1 MKYKTSVNR
10 FHIAEGRPWKDALIS
25 VIEPRSP
32 YNAWHAATGITAG
45 EPVIGAL
52 DTDPPSVIAAVGI
65 VGPDG
70 SVGEAFGRIDKFNRS
85 GLLELG
91 TLNMLADFIVNP
103 GARTVYH
110 RGSVDDLLATIG
122 AYRRSMTEALF
133 GTSSLAAARI
143 LLESGCTCT
152 GCRRQIDLT
161 GEDARDRVHIHTA
174 AYRPSEVTGP
184 NQLPADW
191 PAALCDSCHDRM
203 RRDEFTSFLDFR
215 FALNPRCPSCSAQ
228 RTMSTMYGMTA
239 GPVEEPW
246 IAAMGCCVEPWEW
259 CCAECGHRWA

>member
-1 MKYKTSVNR
+1 MKNKTSVNR
-10 FHIAEGRPWKDALIS
+10 VHIAEGRPWKDTLIS

-32 YNAWHAATGITAG
+32 YRAWHVATGIAAG
-45 EPVIGAL
+45 EPIIGTL
-52 DTDPPSVIAAVGI
+52 DTDPPSVLARVGI

-70 SVGEAFGRIDKFNRS
+70 DVDEAFGRINTFNRS
-85 GLLELG
+85 GLLELC
-91 TLNMLADFIVNP
+91 TLNMLADFIVP
-103 GARTVYH
+103 LGAPTVHH
-110 RGSVDDLLATIG
+110 RGSFDGFLATID
-122 AYRRSMTEALF
+122 AYRRSATEELF

-143 LLESGCTCT
+143 LLDSGGTCT
-152 GCRRQIDLT
+152 GCSRQIDLT

-174 AYRPSEVTGP
+174 AYRRSEATRP
-184 NQLPADW
+184 NQFPADW

-215 FALNPRCPSCSAQ
+215 FALNPACPSCSAQ

-259 CCAECGHRWA
+259 SCAECGHRWA